1 MDVARWDSSYD
12 QGMTRVY
19 LIEAKTE
26 ERSALRLLL
35 LDLQMEVVGEAGTWA
50 KALAEAPASHP
61 HMVVVDWSVLTPG
74 SDAALAELRA
84 ACPAMVVIVLISHLD
99 AAQQA
104 AAVTGADAF
113 ISKSEMPDRIA
124 ERLREAA
131 KRVHV

>member
-1 MDVARWDSSYD
+1 
-12 QGMTRVY
+12 MTRVY

-35 LDLQMEVVGEAGTWA
+35 LDLQMEVVGEAGAWPQ
-50 KALAEAPASHP
+50 ALAEAPASDP
-61 HMVVVDWSVLTPG
+61 QLIVVDWSLLTPG
-74 SDAALAELRA
+74 SDAALTELRA
-84 ACPAMVVIVLISHLD
+84 ACIASVVIVLLSHLD